1 MSRYNR
7 AEFFFLLFLK
17 KFYLPSGQAI
27 SWAALFFFLVLG
39 TDLLQVLSPP
49 REIWTKSGPSL
60 SAMVNRNLLKPFQ

>member
-17 KFYLPSGQAI
+17 KFYLPSGRAI
-27 SWAALFFFLVLG
+27 SWAALFFLVLG

-60 SAMVNRNLLKPFQ
+60 LAMVNHNLLKPFQ